1 MLVVDELKKNDPQLR
16 LLAVLLAG
24 GLAVLLAALWWIQVV
39 SVQEYQSN
47 LETQAFRTIRIPAV
61 RGKIFD
67 REGRVLA
74 ENRPRYNLSLYL
86 DEFRTQFYRS
96 YTNLLAAKKAEVRRN
111 IAETERKLGR
121 SLNKEELKQYR
132 LPSTTLDDLK
142 AAARARVV
150 GNTLGDV
157 AEVLGQPIRFDPDDF
172 NKHYTRKR
180 ALPYPAM
187 KNLDAVQIARFQ
199 ERFAPGSGADLE
211 LESVR
216 HYPNG
221 TLAGHLLG
229 YVLRDDDAQE
239 GENSYFN
246 YYLPDYRGMVGIEA
260 GCESWLRGRAGE
272 ESVLVNSMGYRES
285 KTIQAEPEPG
295 QNVTLTLDLD
305 IQRAAETALRDKQG
319 PNARGAVV
327 VMDVRTGDVL
337 AMVSSPA
344 FNPVFSENNP
354 AQLTDEKLRPG
365 INRATQENFAAG
377 SIFKVVIGLAALE
390 AGLNPEREYEVEA
403 DPRDPAHGYYPGRG
417 FTKKDTAI
425 PGKYNFT
432 RAIERSSN
440 SYFIQI
446 GLQLGIDHIIAL
458 AKRFHFGERAGLPT
472 KQETKGDLPNYDRIH
487 HGWSDGDTANLCIG
501 QGELAVTPLQIAVAY
516 SAIANGGTV
525 FSPRLVVRIAPQ
537 DASASEQATNFPTAV
552 VRDRLGVSARSMRTL
567 HTAMLAETEDVEGT
581 GKAAVVGP
589 QMRICGKTGTAQIQ
603 DSANRLTGWNYW
615 FASFAPFENPRYAV
629 VVLVQS
635 ESKGSG
641 GGVCAPI
648 AHDIYQAILQ
658 KQNGTSG
665 RTLALAQ

>member
-16 LLAVLLAG
+16 LMAVLLMAG
-24 GLAVLLAALWWIQVV
+24 LGVLLVGLWWIQVV
-39 SVQEYQSN
+39 SVQEYQSH
-47 LETQAFRTIRIPAV
+47 LETQAYRTIRLPAV
-61 RGKIFD
+61 RGKILD

-86 DEFRTQFYRS
+86 DEFRGQFYTS
-96 YTNLLAAKKAEVRRN
+96 YTNLLVGKKAELRRS
-111 IAETERKLGR
+111 ITVTEQRLGR
-121 SLNKEELKQYR
+121 SLTKEELKQYR
-132 LPSTTLDDLK
+132 LPVGTLDELK
-142 AAARARVV
+142 ATARAKVV
-150 GNTLGDV
+150 GDTLTDI
-157 AEVLGQPIRFDPDDF
+157 ANVLGKPIQFDADDF
-172 NKHYTRKR
+172 NKHYARKR
-180 ALPYPAM
+180 ALPYPAL
-187 KNLDAVQIARFQ
+187 KNLTPVQLARFQ
-199 ERFAPGSGADLE
+199 ERFAAGSGADVE
-211 LESVR
+211 MESVR
-216 HYPNG
+216 DYPNG

-246 YYLPDYRGMVGIEA
+246 YYLADYRGMVGIEA

-305 IQRAAETALRDKQG
+305 LQRAAETALREKQG

-344 FNPVFSENNP
+344 FNPVFAENSP
-354 AQLTDEKLRPG
+354 ALLTDEKLRPG
-365 INRATQENFAAG
+365 INRATQENYAAG

-403 DPRDPAHGYYPGRG
+403 DPRDPAHGYYSARG
-417 FTKKDTAI
+417 VTKKDTAI

-432 RAIERSSN
+432 RAIERSIN

-446 GLQLGIDHIIAL
+446 GLQLGIDRIIAL
-458 AKRFHFGERAGLPT
+458 AERFHFGERAGLPT
-472 KQETKGDLPNYDRIH
+472 KQETKGDLPTYDAIH
-487 HGWSDGDTANLCIG
+487 HGWTDGDTANICIG
-501 QGELAVTPLQIAVAY
+501 QGALAVTPLQIAMAY

-525 FSPRLVVRIAPQ
+525 FWPRLVACIAPQ
-537 DASASEQATNFPTAV
+537 DANATEQATNFPAAV
-552 VRDRLGVSARSMRTL
+552 VRDRLGVSARSLRTL

-615 FASFAPFENPRYAV
+615 FASFAPYENPRYAV

-635 ESKGSG
+635 ENKGSG
-641 GGVCAPI
+641 GGICAPI
-648 AHDIYQAILQ
+648 AHEIYQAILQ
-658 KQNGTSG
+658 KQTAPPS